1 MVGRGRKEASSGLR
15 KLKGPN
21 ESLGGDGQAQGRS
34 VTSDKDSSGD
44 LGRMLGLQI
53 EEYRRFLAEMDEIKA
68 TRKSL
73 KEKKEL
79 ERFEKLC
86 ECIRHSTILVAEE
99 LRKSREMRKMTEG
112 LFTER
117 LPLFDG
123 SNLNVFEW
131 QERVQ
136 AIAKSNHWSFS
147 RLMEN
152 MPTSLTRIAKRAFN
166 ALSIEEKTD
175 ESKFFKRMI
184 EQIDPWAA
192 ENNRA
197 LIRFAKRNS
206 NETMSTYINRLREYI
221 RRAGRD
227 PNHPDIQNML
237 CQRIHENLPSSD
249 ERLLRAAVDD
259 SNKLNLVISKANL
272 LLGDL
277 RHKSEDEQKIKS
289 LDEVR
294 AVDKP
299 NLEHQERTK
308 FWGMCGKCHEVG
320 HSRKYCPKRAKM

>member
-1 MVGRGRKEASSGLR
+1 MVGRGRKDAGTGLR
-15 KLKGPN
+15 KLKGPD
-21 ESLGGDGQAQGRS
+21 ESLGEDGQALGRS
-34 VTSDKDSSGD
+34 DLSDKDSSEGLSKI
-44 LGRMLGLQI
+44 LGQQI
-53 EEYRRFLAEMDEIKA
+53 EEYRRFLMERDNNKA
-68 TRKSL
+68 KLETAREG
-73 KEKKEL
+73 KER

-86 ECIRHSTILVAEE
+86 ECIRDSTTLVAEE
-99 LRKSREMRKMTEG
+99 LRKSREMREMTKG
-112 LFTER
+112 NFIVR

-123 SNLNVFEW
+123 KNLNVFEW

-136 AIAKSNHWSFS
+136 AIAKSNHWNFL
-147 RLMEN
+147 RLMEY
-152 MPTSLTRIAKRAFN
+152 MPTSLTGTAKRAFD
-166 ALSIEEKTD
+166 ALILDDKND
-175 ESKFFKRMI
+175 ERKFFGRMI
-184 EQIDPWAA
+184 SQIDPWAA
-192 ENNRA
+192 ENNRT
-197 LIRFAKRNS
+197 LIRTAIRS
-206 NETMSTYINRLREYI
+206 PNETMSTYINRLREYI

-259 SNKLNLVISKANL
+259 SNELNLVISKADL

-308 FWGMCGKCHEVG
+308 FWGMCGKCREVG